1 MKRSS
6 NIILLTAFTGVCLFG
21 IYLIPF
27 SNNSPKAQPIAQS
40 SVKANQTHVRSGSA
54 VSRPTASRSAV
65 SRPAAKSNPPK
76 QSKYETL
83 FKQLQGK
90 YRLLFIPTY
99 DGSNQL
105 THPKILYFQNGW
117 NGYHYWMS
125 MTPYPHEA
133 DIYENPSIV
142 VSNDG
147 IAWSTPKGL
156 VNPVSGLPP
165 DFKTGGHFSD
175 SHIVMRGNTMELW
188 YRYNPAFPNKEKKRR
203 ANNAQNIYY
212 RRTSTDGISWSQPQ
226 KLLESKDGH
235 LSLCVINENNKY
247 KIWYATYGG
256 ELFYNQSSDPT
267 KWGAPV
273 RCTVPLPK
281 GLKPYHQDIIK
292 NGSKYYLLQTAI
304 RAKDYTFQ
312 LFLFTSNDGIHFTN
326 PQPIIP
332 DGSKKLWNNI
342 SLYRSTF
349 FVKDNKLQIYISV
362 IIPHLNW
369 YITKTTRPLP

>member
-1 MKRSS
+1 MGMRHRRRYAV
-6 NIILLTAFTGVCLFG
+6 TAFCVLLCIVVVG
-21 IYLIPF
+21 ISAVYAPERTPVRRG
-27 SNNSPKAQPIAQS
+27 SD
-40 SVKANQTHVRSGSA
+40 SVESMPVRTLAVSAANAGSA
-54 VSRPTASRSAV
+54 ASSAV
-65 SRPAAKSNPPK
+65 EDRSNRKPPAAFNKLK
-76 QSKYETL
+76 DKYHL
-83 FKQLQGK
+83 VP
-90 YRLLFIPTY
+90 IPTY
-99 DGSNQL
+99 DGSYQL
-105 THPKILYFQNGW
+105 THPKVLYFPKGW
-117 NGYHYWMS
+117 NGYRYWMS
-125 MTPYPHEA
+125 MTPYPYEH
-133 DIYENPSIV
+133 DTYENPSIV

-147 IAWSTPKGL
+147 ITWSTPKGL

-267 KWGAPV
+267 KWGAAV